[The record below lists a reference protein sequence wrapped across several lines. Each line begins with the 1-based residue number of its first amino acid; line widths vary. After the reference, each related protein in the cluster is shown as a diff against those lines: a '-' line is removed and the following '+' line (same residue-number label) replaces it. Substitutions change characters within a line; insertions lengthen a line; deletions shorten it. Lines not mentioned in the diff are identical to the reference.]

1 MLYLLFNKTFSFSGC
16 WLTVGFLAQFVFDM
30 YMCNNDD
37 DFMEDVEDRLR
48 RLSPSSN
55 DTSQVMETADEDT
68 EKTNVT
74 SDGGAEEQLDHQNKD
89 YFHDG
94 RKETETENLEMSE
107 GNKGKRRR
115 GKKKVTMSAVYRK
128 CIMQGSYFLL

>member
-1 MLYLLFNKTFSFSGC
+1 
-16 WLTVGFLAQFVFDM
+16 M

-115 GKKKVTMSAVYRK
+115 DKKKVEISAVYRK
-128 CIMQGSYFLL
+128 CITGMQGSYFLL